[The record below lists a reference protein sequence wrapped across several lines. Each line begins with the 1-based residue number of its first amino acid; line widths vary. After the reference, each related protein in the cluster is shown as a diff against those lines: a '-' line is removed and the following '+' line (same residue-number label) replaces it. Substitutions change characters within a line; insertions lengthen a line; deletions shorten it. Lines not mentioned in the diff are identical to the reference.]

1 MFGLKSHTE
10 GIFYGVIF
18 DINSDNIGVSIIE
31 SDQSKKLPITVFS
44 HRVHMRIPKLA
55 PSTAG
60 YTRHMREALFSAS
73 LILSRDGL
81 EALGLHNSHARIGK
95 ILVTCASPWSYTI
108 SRNVHYESEKEI
120 EVTRDLIDDLVK
132 SAESEITTQIQ
143 SEKNDAHDLFE
154 VVERATVDVR
164 INDYSIQNPVG
175 LRGTSVSLA
184 HITGLVPTDII
195 KAVYEVQEKIFPNV
209 EIHAHTS
216 LLVLYC
222 VLRDLFPETESL
234 CIINVAP
241 ETTELGIVEG
251 GTLIES
257 TTILS
262 GTSTLV
268 RQLADSLKKTEI
280 EIGSLLT
287 LYESDSLEKTLREQV
302 DKEFKIFIK
311 KFEVSMSEHFITRR
325 FPKTAFLFAPEPYNE
340 LFVTE
345 LTPFIRDVFH
355 ADHTLLTIN
364 AEILKEISFHDS
376 SDPYLSIISRFFH
389 KLHACGEID
398 TV

>member
-1 MFGLKSHTE
+1 MFGLRSHTE

-18 DINSDNIGVSIIE
+18 DIGAESIGVSIIE
-31 SDQSKKLPITVFS
+31 SDRSKKLPIVIFS
-44 HRVHMRIPKLA
+44 HRVHLRIPKLA
-55 PSTAG
+55 PSTG
-60 YTRHMREALFSAS
+60 EYTRHMREALFSAS

-81 EALGLHNSHARIGK
+81 EALRLHNNHARIGK
-95 ILVTCASPWSYTI
+95 ILVTCTSPWSYTI
-108 SRNVHYESEKEI
+108 SRNVQYESEDEI
-120 EVTRDLIDDLVK
+120 KITRALVDDLVK

-143 SEKNDAHDLFE
+143 SEKDNAHDLFE

-175 LRGTSVSLA
+175 LRGTTVSLA
-184 HITGLVPTDII
+184 HITGLIPSDII

-209 EIHAHTS
+209 EIRAHTF

-222 VLRDLFPETESL
+222 VLRDLFPKTESL

-241 ETTELGIVEG
+241 EATEFGIVEG

-257 TTILS
+257 TTIPF
-262 GTSTLV
+262 GTSELV
-268 RQLADSLKKTEI
+268 RQLTGSLKKTEI

-287 LYESDSLEKTLREQV
+287 LYESGSLEKTLREQL
-302 DKEFKIFIK
+302 DKEFKFFAK
-311 KFEVSMSEHFITRR
+311 KFEESMSEHFVTRR
-325 FPKTAFLFAPEPYNE
+325 FPKTAFLLAPEPYSE

-355 ADHTLLTIN
+355 ADQTLLTIN
-364 AEILKEISFHDS
+364 TETLKEISFHES
-376 SDPYLSIISRFFH
+376 NDPYLSITSRFFH

-398 TV
+398 TP